1 MEKAE
6 EKLNRIIEKG
16 YQLYRDLDG
25 VLSIRVLRRISDIIA
40 TAVEAKDALRKNESE
55 GEHAERA

>member
-16 YQLYRDLDG
+16 YQLHRELDG
-25 VLSIRVLRRISDIIA
+25 VLSIRILRRISDIIA
-40 TAVEAKDALRKNESE
+40 TAAEAKDDLRKHESE
-55 GEHAERA
+55 GEHAGA